1 MVNVLLSLDIVL
13 EENLD
18 LVVHLWT
25 NVLEE
30 EAGDDSKTTKPKRRK
45 SDIPEIDVSS

>member
-1 MVNVLLSLDIVL
+1 MVNILLGLNIVL

-18 LVVHLWT
+18 SVVHLWT

-30 EAGDDSKTTKPKRRK
+30 EAGDDSKATKPKRRK
-45 SDIPEIDVSS
+45 SNIPEIDVSS